1 MLQLTNVLI
10 KAQLIYKGRGV
21 RNSFFLGWR
30 KALKNFNQSDKGMDF
45 KIDKFFIIK
54 KIYRKKLRAVLSFLC
69 FYLGWASLFNLHG
82 TEPIAVKK
90 GTLIVDYKTD
100 LEGDRL
106 DRIRFWLKDGNHS
119 QKMYPKGNAFVEDRK
134 NRSRIVVLEDVT
146 PGEYTLEFLIPNKD
160 AFFEESSLRHI
171 HLQAGEVVK
180 VDKTFKRRQ
189 VNYYSAKQLHEWKI
203 WWSFLSNLS
212 LKPITSMHHAYNP
225 SQQAGGKGSLLNT
238 HAALKG
244 KNSFYAKK
252 ARALLVSGFISAP
265 MLPEK
270 TK

>member
-1 MLQLTNVLI
+1 MQ
-10 KAQLIYKGRGV
+10 
-21 RNSFFLGWR
+21 
-30 KALKNFNQSDKGMDF
+30 
-45 KIDKFFIIK
+45 
-54 KIYRKKLRAVLSFLC
+54 
-69 FYLGWASLFNLHG
+69 G
-82 TEPIAVKK
+82 TEQIAVKK

-119 QKMYPKGNAFVEDRK
+119 QKMYPKGHAFVEDRK

-212 LKPITSMHHAYNP
+212 LKSITPMYPAYNP
-225 SQQAGGKGSLLNT
+225 SQEVGGRGSLLDANAT
-238 HAALKG
+238 LNRR
-244 KNSFYAKK
+244 NSFYAKK
-252 ARALLVSGFISAP
+252 ARALLNPSSIS
-265 MLPEK
+265 LPVLPGK
-270 TK
+270 AKSAAGLTH

>member
-1 MLQLTNVLI
+1 V
-10 KAQLIYKGRGV
+10 K
-21 RNSFFLGWR
+21 NSFFLGWH
-30 KALKNFNQSDKGMDF
+30 KVLKNFNQSYQSMDF
-45 KIDKFFIIK
+45 IIDKSFIIK
-54 KIYRKKLRAVLSFLC
+54 KICRKRLSRAGLSILC
-69 FYLGWASLFNLHG
+69 FYLGWASLFNLQG

-203 WWSFLSNLS
+203 WWSFLSHLS
-212 LKPITSMHHAYNP
+212 LKPITQAYLSRHN
-225 SQQAGGKGSLLNT
+225 
-238 HAALKG
+238 
-244 KNSFYAKK
+244 F
-252 ARALLVSGFISAP
+252 
-265 MLPEK
+265 
-270 TK
+270 

>member
-1 MLQLTNVLI
+1 
-10 KAQLIYKGRGV
+10 
-21 RNSFFLGWR
+21 
-30 KALKNFNQSDKGMDF
+30 MDF
-45 KIDKFFIIK
+45 IIDKSFIIK
-54 KIYRKKLRAVLSFLC
+54 KIGRKKLRRPGLSILC
-69 FYLGWASLFNLHG
+69 FYLGWASLFNLQG

-203 WWSFLSNLS
+203 WWSFLSHLKP
-212 LKPITSMHHAYNP
+212 KPITLMDPAYNP
-225 SQQAGGKGSLLNT
+225 SQQVGGKGSLLNA
-238 HAALKG
+238 HAALKE
-244 KNSFYAKK
+244 
-252 ARALLVSGFISAP
+252 
-265 MLPEK
+265 EK
-270 TK
+270 